1 MTLTSFPLS
10 NFNFAFAD
18 LVSLEVACLLLH
30 SFATVL
36 EGELLKGGRIS
47 YTTEDGINMGFY
59 CSIQYGCWVWWKFN
73 LESPY

>member
-36 EGELLKGGRIS
+36 EGELLRGGTDQLHHRGFRPSALPRI
-47 YTTEDGINMGFY
+47 
-59 CSIQYGCWVWWKFN
+59 
-73 LESPY
+73 

>member
-47 YTTEDGINMGFY
+47 YTTEG
-59 CSIQYGCWVWWKFN
+59 
-73 LESPY
+73 

>member
-36 EGELLKGGRIS
+36 EGELLRGARIS
-47 YTTEDGINMGFY
+47 YTTEGSGRVLY
-59 CSIQYGCWVWWKFN
+59 R
-73 LESPY
+73 ESKRSR